1 MTEFEPSLRDRKG
14 RILSLDENV
23 AGTGFELDRREF
35 VADALWG
42 LTALFMGTSAYVYR
56 SEMGNLKRADE
67 EYIGLE
73 RQLVEQTKANNL
85 KRAQEVAEVAR
96 KAEEEKQKAIDE
108 ARRQREMYLT
118 SPPEYSAEEPDEVS
132 VTRLVYSETRSEYKK
147 PIILKHKACSVVNR
161 SKERGLEIKDVIFE
175 DMQYKAL
182 RDRNSPYFYNPSNFT
197 SVSEIDLEAW
207 QKCYEVAESILKGGV
222 PYKTTHT
229 FLEKLGDKNQTIPK
243 WVNTLTPVANIK
255 TVDGKGL
262 YHFLTELA

>member
-1 MTEFEPSLRDRKG
+1 MVKIMLPNREELG
-14 RILSLDENV
+14 LENKI
-23 AGTGFELDRREF
+23 DRREF

-42 LTALFMGTSAYVYR
+42 LTAAFMGGSAYAYR
-56 SEMGNLKRADE
+56 IEIGNLKRADE
-67 EYIGLE
+67 EYVGIE
-73 RQLVEQTKANNL
+73 RQLLELENEKNAKKLREEVERI
-85 KRAQEVAEVAR
+85 RAEQEKIQR
-96 KAEEEKQKAIDE
+96 KIDE
-108 ARRQREMYLT
+108 KNRQRNIYLT
-118 SPPEYSAEEPDEVS
+118 NPPEYSADEPDEVS

-147 PIILKHKACSVVNR
+147 PVILKHKACSVVNR
-161 SKERGLEIKDVIFE
+161 SKERGLGIKDVIFE

-182 RDRNSPYFYNPSNFT
+182 RDGNSPYFYSPSNFT

-207 QKCYEVAESILKGGV
+207 QKCYEIAESILKEGA

-229 FLEKLGDKNQTIPK
+229 FLEKLEDKNQSIPN